1 MTDRN
6 SDAGKK
12 KYTHHK
18 KKKKNLGRTVLIAD
32 IGKHVEAESGP
43 D

>member
-1 MTDRN
+1 MMR
-6 SDAGKK
+6 GKK
-12 KYTHHK
+12 SIPITK